1 LTRFGLPI
9 DDFDRRNSWNYRLPV
24 YLGFLAKF
32 THHSEML
39 MLEEKTELTFPTSTF
54 FAKIKELELGP
65 IAYKLMHPETG
76 EGLSYL
82 QVSRALTRYLMF
94 LCLVYLYPNVA
105 IAPSQ
110 EIDQVWH
117 QHILDT
123 SKYAQDCQMLFGRF
137 IHHFPYF
144 GIRNEGDRQQ
154 LNAAFAQTQALFKQH
169 FDITL
174 AEADTDASSEGSND
188 SKTPGVCVLRENTH
202 AQRPSVE
209 IEIQIPDFLS

>member
-1 LTRFGLPI
+1 
-9 DDFDRRNSWNYRLPV
+9 
-24 YLGFLAKF
+24 
-32 THHSEML
+32 
-39 MLEEKTELTFPTSTF
+39 MLEQNNGVTFSNNTF
-54 FAKIKELELGP
+54 FAKIKELELGSL
-65 IAYKLMHPETG
+65 AYKLMHPETG
-76 EGLSYL
+76 AGLNYS

-94 LCLVYLYPNVA
+94 LYLVYLYPNVVLV
-105 IAPSQ
+105 PSR

-174 AEADTDASSEGSND
+174 TAADTDASSEDSND
-188 SKTPGVCVLRENTH
+188 SKKPGVCVLRENTH
-202 AQRPSVE
+202 AQRPSVD
-209 IEIQIPDFLS
+209 IEIQIPEFFS